1 MCVETRVE
9 GRKNEEK
16 VVEKQRERR
25 GPKRRNTE
33 RERLT
38 GDYPRGS
45 TGRSSEQQQRV
56 AVVVVGIVGVVGWN

>member
-16 VVEKQRERR
+16 VGEKQRERR

-33 RERLT
+33 RERGLPEIIPE
-38 GDYPRGS
+38 DQRGAV
-45 TGRSSEQQQRV
+45 RSNSKEWQ
-56 AVVVVGIVGVVGWN
+56 

>member
-1 MCVETRVE
+1 MK
-9 GRKNEEK
+9 RKWERN
-16 VVEKQRERR
+16 RER
-25 GPKRRNTE
+25 GGARREETQ